1 MDQDLEQTR
10 YWRALRRKI
19 TKHFSLGEV
28 KVLCQDVTVDYDE
41 LSGEEKVE
49 KVSNLIGYLARRGR
63 LADLIQLLKEERSK
77 VDWEESIPTPEQQIQ
92 DAEKLIPLAKDD
104 LILREYLEKLQQYL
118 PPDALE
124 KAQGDRR
131 LQEVIYKLTKTYM
144 RQLDL
149 WRRTRLVRHLG
160 ENNLQTV
167 VSLGDINLAGADLS
181 GVNLQGANL
190 AGAILIEA
198 FLAHANLQETILTG
212 ANLDGALLANSN
224 LQRAILVG
232 ANLEDAS
239 LYRANLREANLSQA
253 ILRYVDLSE
262 ADLTDS
268 ILEHVSNKR
277 EDIISYWGHRNHDE
291 PKLAGAII
299 NTPVFLLSRAESE
312 LKNGNF
318 KNALKDAGKLCEL
331 DKDEKWYCFLR
342 GLAYKGLGQEHLA
355 IQDFQVAWA
364 LPEGISVI
372 DYLYDIAKQHQHRTS
387 EDFYRTLKSSYYT
400 QDTSALSGLAL
411 LLYVFPSDER
421 VMEIRGIVDSIYSGA
436 GPSSTSA
443 G

>member
-198 FLAHANLQETILTG
+198 FLAHANLQETNLTR
-212 ANLDGALLANSN
+212 ANLSGALLANSN
-224 LQRAILVG
+224 LERADLSV
-232 ANLEDAS
+232 ANLTKAAF
-239 LYRANLREANLSQA
+239 YQANLRGVNLSESNWTA
-253 ILRYVDLSE
+253 ADFSG
-262 ADLTDS
+262 ADLRDCNIEYSGYESSAYLKKLGSQVGGGLRKHTHLS
-268 ILEHVSNKR
+268 VKKNRRRFKKR
-277 EDIISYWGHRNHDE
+277 E
-291 PKLAGAII
+291 L
-299 NTPVFLLSRAESE
+299 
-312 LKNGNF
+312 
-318 KNALKDAGKLCEL
+318 
-331 DKDEKWYCFLR
+331 
-342 GLAYKGLGQEHLA
+342 
-355 IQDFQVAWA
+355 
-364 LPEGISVI
+364 
-372 DYLYDIAKQHQHRTS
+372 
-387 EDFYRTLKSSYYT
+387 
-400 QDTSALSGLAL
+400 
-411 LLYVFPSDER
+411 
-421 VMEIRGIVDSIYSGA
+421 
-436 GPSSTSA
+436 
-443 G
+443 